1 MTSKP
6 LLSSEKAKKRVFSD
20 DYQSL
25 PDVQIEECHN
35 TRQARRRASFGDVVD
50 MIHSPRLPRARSYD
64 SVVFNFRDVAAED
77 FANQLT
83 LIDLRLFKAIP
94 REELMRGGW
103 DSRHRKTL
111 TPNVNEFSRR
121 FNNVS
126 FWVVREVLGAET
138 IKLRIPVLR
147 HFIRIA
153 KKLHDLNNMHSMM
166 AVVTALDSAPIYRLI
181 QTWQQ
186 LPNKDKRMFDKL
198 QVFTSVEDNRQAL
211 RQHLEEITLPCIPY
225 LGK

>member
-77 FANQLT
+77 FA
-83 LIDLRLFKAIP
+83 
-94 REELMRGGW
+94 
-103 DSRHRKTL
+103 
-111 TPNVNEFSRR
+111 
-121 FNNVS
+121 VS
-126 FWVVREVLGAET
+126 
-138 IKLRIPVLR
+138 IPVCLAFR
-147 HFIRIA
+147 SLSYYHSISCKIRVYI
-153 KKLHDLNNMHSMM
+153 
-166 AVVTALDSAPIYRLI
+166 IYVKSI
-181 QTWQQ
+181 S
-186 LPNKDKRMFDKL
+186 
-198 QVFTSVEDNRQAL
+198 VFQ
-211 RQHLEEITLPCIPY
+211 
-225 LGK
+225 

>member
-1 MTSKP
+1 
-6 LLSSEKAKKRVFSD
+6 
-20 DYQSL
+20 
-25 PDVQIEECHN
+25 
-35 TRQARRRASFGDVVD
+35 
-50 MIHSPRLPRARSYD
+50 
-64 SVVFNFRDVAAED
+64 
-77 FANQLT
+77 
-83 LIDLRLFKAIP
+83 
-94 REELMRGGW
+94 MRGGW